1 MFFKVFRRIFVAGSI
16 IIFISL
22 CSVFVLSLGAAL
34 TPLTAAHNRS
44 VPSAVTAAGNTGA
57 FFYLAQVLKPAV
69 YTVKIALCSTLI
81 AVTTGVAAA
90 FFTANRRFFGRRFLL
105 VFSAVP
111 LSIPPLLIALGF
123 VLAFGIN
130 GSINRFIASAGTAL
144 KTAFGVLRV
153 QGAHKAPADFLYSFW
168 GIVIVQGFYNFPL
181 VMRLCTDV
189 WQRLPADEAD
199 AARLL
204 GASERK
210 VFRTVTFYQL
220 APTIASAA
228 MLVFLYCFFSFI
240 IVLLFGSAG
249 GTTLEVAVYRS
260 LRASLDFKQGAV
272 FALAE
277 TLIALCFVLLYAR
290 LEFSGRK
297 SGGIT
302 GEAKIFNSKKL
313 RGVGEYIFFA
323 AVFILVIAFFFV
335 PLFSVSANAFVHK
348 KMLSFAAFGSVLS
361 RPTFWLSLKN
371 TVYTSAVSAALA
383 VTGACVY
390 AVFVRSADPLKTKTW
405 LRLIPLMPMAVSSIV
420 IGFGM
425 IVFFRKGSP
434 LSLIAAQSALGWP
447 LAFRSVSSAMDRIP
461 QSTLN
466 AARLL
471 SADFSD
477 SVFRIQLP
485 LLRRSIFSAFGFCFA
500 SASADASLPLILS
513 IPRFETLALFTYR
526 LAGSYRFSEACAAG
540 SMLAA
545 LTILFF
551 ILGDKL
557 K

>member
-1 MFFKVFRRIFVAGSI
+1 MLFKVFRRVITAASVF
-16 IIFISL
+16 IFISL
-22 CSVFVLSLGAAL
+22 CLIFVLSLGGAL
-34 TPLTAAHNRS
+34 TPLTAAQSASSASLSLVS
-44 VPSAVTAAGNTGA
+44 VMR
-57 FFYLAQVLKPAV
+57 PAW
-69 YTVKIALCSTLI
+69 YTIKIAAVSTVI
-81 AVTTGVAAA
+81 ALVFGTAVA
-90 FFTANRRFFGRRFLL
+90 FFTANRSFFGRRFLL

-111 LSIPPLLIALGF
+111 LSVPPLLIALGF
-123 VLAFGIN
+123 VLAFGT
-130 GSINRFIASAGTAL
+130 GGTLNRLILVLTGTAGT
-144 KTAFGVLRV
+144 
-153 QGAHKAPADFLYSFW
+153 GAKPPLGFLYSFW

-189 WQRLPADEAD
+189 WQRLPCDEAD

-204 GASERK
+204 GASEWK
-210 VFRTVTFYQL
+210 VFRTVTLYQL
-220 APTIASAA
+220 APTIASSA

-260 LRASLDFKQGAV
+260 LRASLDFKQGAF

-290 LEFSGRK
+290 FEFSGRR
-297 SGGIT
+297 SAGIT
-302 GEAKIFNSKKL
+302 GKREKL
-313 RGVGEYIFFA
+313 QGRKLQNPKEGLFFA
-323 AVFILVIAFFFV
+323 AVFIPVILFFFV
-335 PLFSVSANAFVHK
+335 PLFSVLANAFIYK
-348 KMLSFAAFGSVLS
+348 KSLSFTAFGTVLS
-361 RPTFWLSLKN
+361 RRSFWLSLKN
-371 TVYTSAVSAALA
+371 TLCTSALSAALA
-383 VTGACVY
+383 VVGACVY
-390 AVFVRSADPLKTKTW
+390 AVFVRTVDPFKTKPR
-405 LRLIPLMPMAVSSIV
+405 LRLVALVPMAVSSIV

-425 IVFFRKGSP
+425 ILFFRRGSP
-434 LSLIAAQSALGWP
+434 LFLIAAQSALGWP
-447 LAFRSVSSAMDRIP
+447 LAFRYISSAMDRIP

-485 LLRRSIFSAFGFCFA
+485 LLRRSILSAFGFCFA
-500 SASADASLPLILS
+500 AASADASLPLILS

-526 LAGSYRFSEACAAG
+526 LAGSYRFNEACAAG
-540 SMLAA
+540 SILAL

-551 ILGDKL
+551 ILGDRL

>member
-1 MFFKVFRRIFVAGSI
+1 MFFKVSRRIIAAGSI
-16 IIFISL
+16 LIFISL

-34 TPLTAAHNRS
+34 TPLAAQSPKN
-44 VPSAVTAAGNTGA
+44 SASGGGAGTGT
-57 FFYLAQVLKPAV
+57 FFYLAAVVKPAL
-69 YTVKIALCSTLI
+69 YTINIALFSTLI
-81 AVTTGVAAA
+81 ALLSGTAAA
-90 FFTANRRFFGRRFLL
+90 FFTANRSFFGRRFLL

-111 LSIPPLLIALGF
+111 LSVPPLLIALGF
-123 VLAFGIN
+123 VLAFGM
-130 GSINRFIASAGTAL
+130 GGTVNRFLLFLTGRADAGVKPPL
-144 KTAFGVLRV
+144 G
-153 QGAHKAPADFLYSFW
+153 FLYSFW

-181 VMRLCTDV
+181 VMRLCSDV
-189 WQRLPADEAD
+189 WQRLPRDEAD

-204 GASERK
+204 GASEWK
-210 VFRTVTFYQL
+210 VFRTVTLCQL
-220 APTIASAA
+220 APTIASSA

-260 LRASLDFKQGAV
+260 LRASLDFKQGAF

-277 TLIALCFVLLYAR
+277 TLIALCFVFLYAR
-290 LEFSGRK
+290 FEFSGRR

-302 GEAKIFNSKKL
+302 GKRTRLDGRKL
-313 RGVGEYIFFA
+313 RNPQEIVFFA
-323 AVFILVIAFFFV
+323 AVFIPVILFFFV
-335 PLFSVSANAFVHK
+335 PLFSVSANAFVYK
-348 KMLSFAAFGSVLS
+348 KSLSFTAFGTVLS
-361 RPTFWLSLKN
+361 RPAFWISLKN
-371 TVYTSAVSAALA
+371 TVYTSALSAAFA

-390 AVFVRSADPLKTKTW
+390 AVFVRAVDPFKTKTW
-405 LRLIPLMPMAVSSIV
+405 LRLIPLFPMAVSSIV

-425 IVFFRKGSP
+425 ILFLRRGSP
-434 LSLIAAQSALGWP
+434 LTLIAAQSALGWP
-447 LAFRSVSSAMDRIP
+447 LAFRYISSATDRIP

-471 SADFSD
+471 SADFTD

-485 LLRRSIFSAFGFCFA
+485 LLRRSILSAFGFCFA
-500 SASADASLPLILS
+500 AASADASLPLVLS

-526 LAGSYRFSEACAAG
+526 LAGSYRFNEACAAG
-540 SMLAA
+540 SILAL

-551 ILGDKL
+551 ILGDRL